1 VKAKRK
7 CLDTKFAKD
16 FAATVVFLYEDL
28 KQIVITM
35 KTLNYFVLCLTTLG
49 CMTVFAQQPPPQ
61 PSTPG
66 TAGTPGPVPDFQT
79 RLQKAMALV
88 DSPALTKFDLDFR
101 GGTPK
106 QLAAAIEK
114 AMGRPLNVIVPDEFA
129 DIKLPALKMNR
140 VDVYQL
146 FQALEA
152 ASQKNEAYVTS
163 TYPQSSYQTV
173 RTSYGFRTQGKISD
187 DSVWYFSVEKPMA
200 PAVPPKVCSFYSLA
214 PYIDHGMTVD
224 DITTASQ
231 TGWKMLGDKDTP
243 AISFHKDTKLLIA
256 VGEPNKL
263 QMINAV
269 LGALTLPPKPL
280 TPKGAA
286 ETKEAKSPEK
296 PKTDP

>member
-1 VKAKRK
+1 
-7 CLDTKFAKD
+7 
-16 FAATVVFLYEDL
+16 
-28 KQIVITM
+28 M

-129 DIKLPALKMNR
+129 DIKLPALKMNG
-140 VDVYQL
+140 VDVSQL

-152 ASQKNEAYVTS
+152 ASQKSEAYVAA
-163 TYPQSSYQTV
+163 TYGTAAHPQSSYQIA
-173 RTSYGFRTQGKISD
+173 RTGYGFRTQGRISD
-187 DSVWYFSVEKPMA
+187 DSVWYFSVEKPALPPLA
-200 PAVPPKVCSFYSLA
+200 PVAPDKVCRFYSLA
-214 PYIDHGMTVD
+214 TYIDHGMTVD
-224 DITTASQ
+224 DITTAIQ
-231 TGWKMLGDKDTP
+231 TGWKMLGDKETP

-263 QMINAV
+263 ETINAV
-269 LGALTLPPKPL
+269 LSALTMPPKRL
-280 TPKGAA
+280 A
-286 ETKEAKSPEK
+286 EKPEAKSPEK
-296 PKTDP
+296 PKSND

>member
-1 VKAKRK
+1 
-7 CLDTKFAKD
+7 
-16 FAATVVFLYEDL
+16 
-28 KQIVITM
+28 M

-66 TAGTPGPVPDFQT
+66 AAGTPGPVPDFQT
-79 RLQKAMALV
+79 RLQKIVGSATPAE
-88 DSPALTKFDLDFR
+88 SPALTKFDLDFR

-129 DIKLPALKMNR
+129 DIKLPALKMNG
-140 VDVYQL
+140 VDVSQL

-152 ASQKNEAYVTS
+152 ASQKSEAYVS
-163 TYPQSSYQTV
+163 GDYGRGRPSSYQIS

-187 DSVWYFSVEKPMA
+187 DSVWYFSVEKPALPPLA
-200 PAVPPKVCSFYSLA
+200 PVSPDKVCRYYSLA
-214 PYIDHGMTVD
+214 TYLERGMSVD
-224 DITTASQ
+224 DITTAIQ

-243 AISFHKDTKLLIA
+243 AISFHKATKLLIA

-263 QMINAV
+263 ETISAV
-269 LGALTLPPKPL
+269 LSALTLPPRPL
-280 TPKGAA
+280 TKAA
-286 ETKEAKSPEK
+286 ETPAAKSPEK
-296 PKTDP
+296 PKTDN

>member
-1 VKAKRK
+1 
-7 CLDTKFAKD
+7 
-16 FAATVVFLYEDL
+16 
-28 KQIVITM
+28 M
-35 KTLNYFVLCLTTLG
+35 KTLNYFVLCLITLG

-79 RLQKAMALV
+79 RLQRVIAPE
-88 DSPALTKFDLDFR
+88 SPALTKFDLDFR
-101 GGTPK
+101 GGTPR
-106 QLAAAIEK
+106 QLATAIEK

-129 DIKLPALKMNR
+129 DIKLPALKMNG
-140 VDVYQL
+140 VDVSQL

-152 ASQKNEAYVTS
+152 ASQKSEAYFS
-163 TYPQSSYQTV
+163 SPPYGSYQIA

-224 DITTASQ
+224 DITTAIQ
-231 TGWKMLGDKDTP
+231 TGWKMLGDKETP

-256 VGEPNKL
+256 VGEESKL
-263 QMINAV
+263 QLIDF
-269 LGALTLPPKPL
+269 ALQQLAKGKPL
-280 TPKGAA
+280 SQGEPARNAGAA
-286 ETKEAKSPEK
+286 KQ
-296 PKTDP
+296 